1 MRSGVR
7 IALDIGARRIGVA
20 RCDRDGILAVPE
32 ATLDAA
38 DAGWIDAVAALVA
51 EYDPIELVVGRPV
64 TLRGTDE
71 LAVQAVLIQ
80 VAALHERL
88 QTLPIRLVDE
98 RLTTAAS
105 MRALREAGR
114 STRTARAV
122 IDAAAAVAILEF
134 ALETER
140 RTGAPAGSL
149 V

>member
-7 IALDIGARRIGVA
+7 LALDIGARRIGVA

-32 ATLDAA
+32 STLDAGDPA
-38 DAGWIDAVAALVA
+38 WMDAVAALVDA
-51 EYDPIELVVGRPV
+51 YAPIELVIGKPV

-71 LAVQAVLIQ
+71 LAVANVRAQAE
-80 VAALHERL
+80 ALQARIPAL
-88 QTLPIRLVDE
+88 TIRLVDE
-98 RLTTAAS
+98 RLSTASS

-140 RTGAPAGSL
+140 RTGEPAGTTL
-149 V
+149 